1 MEEKDLR
8 DILIETQHELI
19 KQYQDKIFLLEFL
32 LKKLSEKEE
41 INTIDEPLHKPTIV
55 EFNPTTPT
63 TVDNIQYITPQT
75 VSPINPFT
83 HEVLKI
89 VPIRYSV
96 YPEYPEEIEPK

>member
-41 INTIDEPLHKPTIV
+41 INTIDEPLHKPTFI
-55 EFNPTTPT
+55 EFNPNTST
-63 TVDNIQYITPQT
+63 TVDNIQYITPQS

-96 YPEYPEEIEPK
+96 YPEYPDEIEPK

>member
-19 KQYQDKIFLLEFL
+19 KQYQDRIFLLEEL
-32 LKKLSEKEE
+32 LKSQNKKEE
-41 INTIDEPLHKPTIV
+41 INTINEPLHKPTIV
-55 EFNPTTPT
+55 EFNPSNVNTIP
-63 TVDNIQYITPQT
+63 YITPQS

-96 YPEYPEEIEPK
+96 YPEEIEPK

>member
-41 INTIDEPLHKPTIV
+41 INTVNEPLHKPTIV
-55 EFNPTTPT
+55 KFNPTTPT
-63 TVDNIQYITPQT
+63 TVDNIQYITPQSI
-75 VSPINPFT
+75 SPINPFT

-89 VPIRYSV
+89 VPINYSV
-96 YPEYPEEIEPK
+96 YPEVIKPK

>member
-19 KQYQDKIFLLEFL
+19 KQYQDKIFLLEEL
-32 LKKLSEKEE
+32 LKSQNKKEE
-41 INTIDEPLHKPTIV
+41 INTINEPLHKPTIV

-96 YPEYPEEIEPK
+96 YPEYPDEIEPK

>member
-41 INTIDEPLHKPTIV
+41 INTINEPLHKPTIV

-96 YPEYPEEIEPK
+96 YPEYPDEIEPK